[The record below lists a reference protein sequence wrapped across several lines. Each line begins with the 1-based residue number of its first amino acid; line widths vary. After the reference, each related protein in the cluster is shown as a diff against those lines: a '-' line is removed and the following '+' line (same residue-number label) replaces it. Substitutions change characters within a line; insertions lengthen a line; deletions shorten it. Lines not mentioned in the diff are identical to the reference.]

1 MPDLRAENRS
11 RSAQYAA
18 AGGAILGGAA
28 YANHRID
35 RAFGDRPKLV
45 QAVRQ
50 KKLSMA
56 HAGRAAGKAGVWAA
70 RSTALPLTAYGVYG
84 LVRPKRKTE
93 KLRIGRDV
101 VKPMVGHATLRTQE
115 KAMQERV
122 GKRDASFARADA
134 NRLTAHKKA
143 GRLLS
148 LASGSMGV
156 AALGLRAP
164 SLAGVA
170 VRRSARAKK
179 VPALQRMAG
188 RRGKAT
194 QASNTLGVLAIGTGS
209 VGSFNYA
216 AQQKLENARD
226 KAFVNPGGISKSLVA
241 PGTWKRAIDLTQA
254 ERVIVRNAHLHRPA
268 APDTAFTP
276 RPHPRRAR
284 IRQADGS
291 HRGARVVGYA
301 GDGRWNLLDGESKRI
316 AQVGS
321 KPGDIFF
328 TKRDDAFLRAYRQ
341 NISPSA
347 EQGYKDLKSI
357 RRQNRIQAG
366 AEGTVGALVGGLTIS
381 NVRRHGARLPTI
393 AGLAGTGLSAL
404 NSAYHARL
412 ARSQTRRIDKIKAK
426 GFDRASR
433 GELGPERVGKRDGQ
447 HPVAGGTLAAA
458 GLAGIGTSIG
468 TKQVLDA
475 AVTRRL
481 ERAES
486 LHRSSMA
493 LAGKPRQ
500 HEKAKKRVIEA
511 ANTNRKARVANALSI
526 TNPRSQN
533 ALRWGAG
540 AVGGSLLYAGARLA
554 ARRPETASK
563 ADKRDVDAAAVGSVA
578 GLLGYQGAGMA
589 VSHRNSRHEKT
600 IAQHPDLKRI
610 ERDYRKQVGV
620 PGTHYQARKP
630 SQRYFRN
637 YPKTL
642 PGSRTKRILSRTHGD
657 NAFGIGSTIAAA
669 TLGAVGAVA
678 ARRKMR
684 EETASKALLRIPKVN
699 YARRIGAGLTI
710 RRPRVSGIRRYPS
723 GVTATFRGTV
733 R

>member
-1 MPDLRAENRS
+1 MADLRAENRS

-115 KAMQERV
+115 KAVQERV
-122 GKRDASFARADA
+122 GKRDASFTRADT

-194 QASNTLGVLAIGTGS
+194 QASNTLSVLAIGTGS

-226 KAFVNPGGISKSLVA
+226 KAFVNPGGIRKSLVA
-241 PGTWKRAIDLTQA
+241 PGTW
-254 ERVIVRNAHLHRPA
+254 
-268 APDTAFTP
+268 
-276 RPHPRRAR
+276 
-284 IRQADGS
+284 
-291 HRGARVVGYA
+291 
-301 GDGRWNLLDGESKRI
+301 
-316 AQVGS
+316 
-321 KPGDIFF
+321 
-328 TKRDDAFLRAYRQ
+328 KRDDAFLRAYRQ

-404 NSAYHARL
+404 NSAYHARS

-433 GELGPERVGKRDGQ
+433 GELGPERVGKRNGQ
-447 HPVAGGTLAAA
+447 HPVASGTLAAA

-578 GLLGYQGAGMA
+578 GLLGYQGTGMA